1 MRSDMR
7 KKKRN
12 KEKLTGVFL
21 SLVASASL
29 LMAEDSFYKI
39 RLSEAI
45 EIALKQSPDLA
56 TAQERVKAARA
67 ALRQADSIFYPQ
79 LRLSET
85 YTASDNPVQGFMM
98 TLNQRSLNLATANFN
113 HPDDMDNFNTKLLA
127 SYPLYSGGKN
137 RSSQQATLLQL
148 EAKQET
154 YEAVQNELIYE
165 VTRSFLDILKAREF
179 VRVEGDAVTHMRT
192 NFEVAE
198 SRFSQGAALK
208 TDVLDARVKLAEAE
222 ENLVRARNAHSI
234 AESIFR
240 NVLGL
245 SSDDLITAAEIPEA
259 SGDFS
264 AEHME
269 SLLSGAADRPEI
281 ISAEKTVSAAK
292 KQLKAA
298 QAGHAPRISALASY
312 DLDSGDASHFEDS
325 WFAGLGVE
333 LDLFDGYLTQ
343 GRILEARANLEIAEN
358 QLRKIMLSVRLEVK
372 QAQLNLEASKAR
384 LQTTSQAVL
393 LAEESVKI
401 TRDRY
406 ANGLVLMTQ
415 LLDSEAAFTA
425 ARQRHITAASDYQ
438 LAVAALKKALGNTK
452 KELLE

>member
-1 MRSDMR
+1 
-7 KKKRN
+7 
-12 KEKLTGVFL
+12 
-21 SLVASASL
+21 
-29 LMAEDSFYKI
+29 MAEDSFHKI

-56 TAQERVKAARA
+56 TAQENVKVARA
-67 ALRQADSIFYPQ
+67 AVRQSEALFYPQ

-85 YTASDNPVQGFMM
+85 YTASDNPTQSFMM
-98 TLNQRSLNLATANFN
+98 TLNQRSLNLAEANFN
-113 HPDDMDNFNTKLLA
+113 RPGDADNFNTKFL
-127 SYPLYSGGKN
+127 STYSLYSGGKN
-137 RSSQQATLLQL
+137 RASRQATLFQL
-148 EAKQET
+148 DVKQEMFK
-154 YEAVQNELIYE
+154 AAQSDLIFE
-165 VTRSFLDILKAREF
+165 VTRAFLDILKAREF
-179 VRVEGDAVTHMRT
+179 VRVEEEAVTHMKT
-192 NFEVAE
+192 NYEVAE
-198 SRFSQGAALK
+198 NRFAQGAALK
-208 TDVLDARVKLAEAE
+208 TDVLDAKVKLSEAE
-222 ENLVRARNAHSI
+222 ENLVRARNSLSV
-234 AESIFR
+234 AESIFC

-245 SSDDLITAAEIPEA
+245 SGEESITAEDSPEIMDKILSDETG
-259 SGDFS
+259 SLV
-264 AEHME
+264 E
-269 SLLSGAADRPEI
+269 SPMNRPEI
-281 ISAEKTVSAAK
+281 IAAEIMVLSAEKRLRAIEAE
-292 KQLKAA
+292 
-298 QAGHAPRISALASY
+298 HAPRINALASY
-312 DLDSGDASHFEDS
+312 DLDSGDVSRFEDS

-358 QLRKIMLSVRLEVK
+358 QLRKTRLSVRLEVK

-406 ANGLVLMTQ
+406 ASGLVLMTQ

-438 LAVAALKKALGNTK
+438 LAVAALKKALGHTK